1 MLEPLIVFFDMV
13 FSPLAA
19 LKPHISLLI
28 VSAILTVIV
37 LVLNKLLTNK
47 NMMKELKLKIDELKE
62 NLTRAQKEGNAD
74 ETSKFLSEMMSANNQ
89 YLKQNFKAMIV
100 SLVVIAIFLPWLG
113 YKYGG
118 ASVAAL
124 PFSLPLIGSSLS
136 WTYWYILVS
145 FAIGWV
151 IRKLIE
157 VE

>member
-89 YLKQNFKAMIV
+89 YLKQNFKAMIFL
-100 SLVVIAIFLPWLG
+100 LVVIAIF
-113 YKYGG
+113 Y
-118 ASVAAL
+118 
-124 PFSLPLIGSSLS
+124 
-136 WTYWYILVS
+136 
-145 FAIGWV
+145 
-151 IRKLIE
+151 
-157 VE
+157 